1 MCITAHWIDNEW
13 IMHKRIINFCPISS
27 HRGED
32 MANEIIKCLCDWGLD
47 KIFTITVDNASSNDV
62 TVKELSKI
70 FTKREINFM
79 NGEHF
84 HVRCMAHILILI
96 VQDGFKVPVVSIEW
110 VRKAVK
116 YIRLS
121 PARWLL
127 SLKMHFSNYVARDIG
142 LLHYFQ
148 FVEDEDGSVV
158 GALLSVDWDN
168 LALHF
173 K

>member
-1 MCITAHWIDNEW
+1 
-13 IMHKRIINFCPISS
+13 
-27 HRGED
+27 

-62 TVKELSKI
+62 TVKELSKL

-84 HVRCMAHILILI
+84 HVRCMAHILNLI
-96 VQDGFKVPVVSIEW
+96 VQDGLKVPVVSIEW

-121 PARWLL
+121 PARCK
-127 SLKMHFSNYVARDIG
+127 SYAARDIG

-168 LALHF
+168 VRKITNFL
-173 K
+173 